1 MMKELENLIQEILS
15 QIVLVVKIGEEKVK
29 VHIFVSM
36 KKLRKDQLYWN
47 SKQKDKG
54 IRQSVNSI
62 LKRLLYK
69 MNLKLTKKMNKICK
83 LSKLRKS
90 KRKQLFRQ
98 KRSKKNLKFLLSSIL
113 PKYLNLSRKI
123 LNKRYK
129 KLTNNFHFH

>member
-1 MMKELENLIQEILS
+1 MKELDNLIQEILS
-15 QIVLVVKIGEEKVK
+15 QIVLVVKIGEDKVK

-36 KKLRKDQLYWN
+36 KKLRKDQLYYN
-47 SKQKDKG
+47 SIQKNKG
-54 IRQSVNSI
+54 IRLSVNLI

-69 MNLKLTKKMNKICK
+69 MNLKLRKKMNKICK
-83 LSKLRKS
+83 LNKLRKS
-90 KRKQLFRQ
+90 KHKQLFSQ

-113 PKYLNLSRKI
+113 PKYLNSFRKI